1 MRDWDAS
8 HAAASAR
15 LEAVLPR
22 LGTDYARRRNY
33 DPGPDRRDHVSCL
46 SPWIRHGL
54 LDEHTV
60 LEDVLARH
68 DASSADSFIR
78 EVFWRGYFKGWLE
91 HRPEVWQDYRASLA
105 NLLDAVE
112 SRGAAGKAYREALEG
127 RTGIEAFDTWA
138 AELVETGYLHNHARM
153 WFASIWIFTLKL
165 PWQLGADFFLRHLLD
180 GDPASNTC
188 SWRWVAGLHTRG
200 KHYLARAENIHRF
213 TGGRFDPA
221 GQLDETAE
229 PIDDGIDTPEP
240 EPPDTAWRDVPAGPA
255 GLLLTPDSL
264 TDVTLRKREYATV
277 LGLHLPAGRSPLPAA
292 AAVKRFESRA
302 MMARLAAHSGE
313 TMSFASCR
321 TTDGAALSV
330 QGWARRARV
339 QHVIL
344 PWTTVGPYRDSLPGI
359 EAALRVSGVQLHV
372 VSRRYD
378 RLVWPHT
385 AKGFFKLKSR
395 IPALLGDLGLG

>member
-1 MRDWDAS
+1 MRQWDAS
-8 HAAASAR
+8 HAAARAR
-15 LEAVLPR
+15 LEAVLPG
-22 LGTDYARRRNY
+22 LGAEYARRRNF
-33 DPGPDRRDHVSCL
+33 DLGPDNRDHVSCL

-54 LDEHTV
+54 LDEDTV
-60 LEDVLARH
+60 LEEVLARH

-91 HRPEVWQDYRASLA
+91 HRPDVWQDYRASLA
-105 NLLDAVE
+105 KMLDRVE
-112 SRGAAGKAYREALEG
+112 NRGGLGTAYRQAIEA
-127 RTGIEAFDTWA
+127 RTGIEAFDAWVE
-138 AELVETGYLHNHARM
+138 ELVETGYLHNHARM
-153 WFASIWIFTLKL
+153 WFASIWIFTLRL
-165 PWQLGADFFLRHLLD
+165 PWELGADFFLRHLLD

-213 TGGRFDPA
+213 TEARFDPG

-229 PIDDGIDTPEP
+229 PIDDGIDNPDPEA
-240 EPPDTAWRDVPAGPA
+240 PDTAWQDLPEGSA

-264 TDVTLRKREYATV
+264 TDDILRKRENATV
-277 LGLHLPAGRSPLPAA
+277 LGLHLPGGRSPFPTSPAVNA
-292 AAVKRFESRA
+292 FETRA
-302 MMARLAAHSGE
+302 LIQRVSQHGDSVA
-313 TMSFASCR
+313 SFASCR
-321 TTDGAALSV
+321 TPDEAALSV
-330 QGWARRARV
+330 QGWARRAQL

-344 PWTTVGPYRDSLPGI
+344 PWTTVGPYRDVLPRI
-359 EAALRVSGVQLHV
+359 EAGLRSAGIQLHV

-395 IPALLGDLGLG
+395 IPALLGDMGLG